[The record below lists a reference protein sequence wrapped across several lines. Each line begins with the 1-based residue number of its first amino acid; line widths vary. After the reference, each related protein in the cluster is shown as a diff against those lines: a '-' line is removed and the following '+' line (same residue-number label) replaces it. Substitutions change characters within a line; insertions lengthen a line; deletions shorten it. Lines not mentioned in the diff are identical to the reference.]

1 LDGVIWQVSRARCRP
16 WSVSELDEGDTEE
29 PQTLSDTFAANK
41 QNITGGIFEL
51 SDQTN
56 VGEQLR
62 LTENVLRNLIAS
74 VLEEKLGED
83 WIQNTGVTP
92 ERLDNWR
99 RKRDEEDKKLATG
112 NLETR
117 LLYFADFYDL
127 KTIILKSWDDFKE
140 VFGEKKE
147 LEVLLSTL
155 EDFRNPTAH
164 ARGLLP
170 YQEHLAVGIC
180 GELRTKVARHRSKKE
195 TTQDCFPRIDSA
207 YDNHGHT
214 FPHKYPIVRPTLRVG
229 DRIEVVVEATD
240 PEAMPLEYRFFVISG
255 FATISEQDWSP
266 SNSYSLELTD
276 KCIGTS
282 VSLNFFIRSG
292 RPYHAEGT
300 KDDSG
305 QFIYVVLPTR

>member
-1 LDGVIWQVSRARCRP
+1 MNDHP
-16 WSVSELDEGDTEE
+16 
-29 PQTLSDTFAANK
+29 
-41 QNITGGIFEL
+41 
-51 SDQTN
+51 N

-62 LTENVLRNLIAS
+62 LTENVFRNLVAS
-74 VLEEKLGED
+74 VLESKFGAS
-83 WIQNTGVTP
+83 WINNTGVSP
-92 ERLDNWR
+92 ERVEGWR
-99 RKRDEEDKKLATG
+99 RKREEESKKLVTG

-180 GELRTKVARHRSKKE
+180 GELRTKVARYRSKKE
-195 TTQDCFPRIDSA
+195 TAQDCFPRIDSA
-207 YDNHGHT
+207 YDNHSHT
-214 FPHKYPIVRPTLRVG
+214 FPEKYPTVRPTLRVG

-255 FATISEQDWSP
+255 FATISEQNWSP

-276 KCIGTS
+276 ECIGTGIVLS
-282 VSLNFFIRSG
+282 FSIRSG
-292 RPYHAEGT
+292 RSYHADGT

-305 QFIYVVLPTR
+305 QFTYVVLPAR